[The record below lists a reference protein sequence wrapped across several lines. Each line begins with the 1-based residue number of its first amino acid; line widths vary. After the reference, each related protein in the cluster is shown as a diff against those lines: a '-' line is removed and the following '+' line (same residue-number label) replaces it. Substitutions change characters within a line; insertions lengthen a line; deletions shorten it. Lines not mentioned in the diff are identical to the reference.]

1 MRINARAANDAE
13 AIITPLPLEVPERL
27 CRKLSVT
34 HYENFIVGSFLL
46 PKALRQDVY
55 NIYSYCR
62 ICDDL
67 ADETGDPQLSIRLL
81 EWWREELELC
91 YQGKSRHPVFVAL
104 SRTIER
110 HDIPKQPFE
119 DLIAAF
125 LQDQRVT
132 RYQTFDDLLG
142 YCANSANPVGRL
154 FLHLVGYRDEVR
166 QKLADSICTALQ
178 LTNFWQDVGVDYSKG
193 RIYIPLE
200 DMERFGY
207 TENELSNHIVNAS
220 FVRLMRFEIA
230 RTRELFQQGSALC
243 RLISGMGAADVELFV
258 RGGLV
263 VLRSIERHNYN
274 VFRHRCFVSKFT
286 KLMLLAGW
294 CSRHLLGRLIE
305 RSN

>member
-1 MRINARAANDAE
+1 MQISARAANDIE
-13 AIITPLPLEVPERL
+13 AIRTLLPSEVPERL
-27 CRKLSVT
+27 CRKLAGT
-34 HYENFIVGSFLL
+34 HYENFTVGSVLL
-46 PKALRQDVY
+46 PRAIRQDVY
-55 NIYSYCR
+55 NIYTYCR

-67 ADETGDPQLSIRLL
+67 ADETDDPQLSIRLL
-81 EWWREELELC
+81 EWWREELSLC
-91 YQGKSRHPVFVAL
+91 YQGKPQHPVFVAL

-119 DLIAAF
+119 DLINAF

-154 FLHLVGYRDEVR
+154 FLHLLGYRDEVR

-178 LTNFWQDVGVDYSKG
+178 LTNFWQDVAVDYSKG

-200 DMERFGY
+200 DMDRFGY

-230 RTRELFQQGSALC
+230 RTREFFEQGSALC
-243 RLISGMGAADVELFV
+243 RLISGMGAADVELFA
-258 RGGLV
+258 RGGLAA
-263 VLRSIERHNYN
+263 LRSIERHNYD
-274 VFRHRCFVSKFT
+274 VFRHRCSVSKFT
-286 KLMLLAGW
+286 KLMLLVGW
-294 CSRHLLGRLIE
+294 CAKHLFGRLIE
-305 RSN
+305 RSH